1 MSTTYSELLLFFFG
15 RPAAKSNFIEKT
27 TLKRPMRAK
36 KNTTNAMLEAV
47 SVSSKIT
54 AYF

>member
-36 KNTTNAMLEAV
+36 KKYHKCYVGGSFREQ
-47 SVSSKIT
+47 
-54 AYF
+54 